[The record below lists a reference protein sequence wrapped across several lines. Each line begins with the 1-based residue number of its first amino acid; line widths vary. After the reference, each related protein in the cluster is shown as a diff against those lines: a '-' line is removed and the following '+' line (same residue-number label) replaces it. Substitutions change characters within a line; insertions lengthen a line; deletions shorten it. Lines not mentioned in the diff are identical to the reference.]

1 MAYTVQSEAL
11 TALKGL
17 NAVRDLPLPDDD
29 AFLNELLV
37 ASSAKV
43 GPAGGT
49 EGNTTYTAGTL
60 IYRHYYVAGR
70 FLEILR
76 SQQSLTAAPGGA
88 RFTNLVRPIASLF
101 ALQQGMDAAL
111 DLQVP
116 SGYEP
121 IMASEAE
128 QTRKTRYG
136 VFIGSGSSDT
146 SLLP

>member
-1 MAYTVQSEAL
+1 MAYTDQAAAL
-11 TALKGL
+11 TGLKAL
-17 NAVRDLPLPDDD
+17 NAVRDLPLPEDDE
-29 AFLNELLV
+29 FLNSLLV

-43 GPAGGT
+43 GAGGGT
-49 EGNTTYTAGTL
+49 EGETTYPAGTL

-76 SQQSLTAAPGGA
+76 SQQSLSAAPGGA
-88 RFTNLVRPIASLF
+88 KFTNLVRPIASLF

-111 DLQVP
+111 NLEVP
-116 SGYEP
+116 EGYEP

-136 VFIGSGSSDT
+136 VFIGSRSSDT